1 MMAFTPH
8 PSHQHPIIPSTS
20 HQGVLMH
27 AFFQKIILR
36 QSKPAK
42 IGLPKGKKTNPL
54 VNHHY

>member
-42 IGLPKGKKTNPL
+42 IGLPKGKKQI
-54 VNHHY
+54 HW